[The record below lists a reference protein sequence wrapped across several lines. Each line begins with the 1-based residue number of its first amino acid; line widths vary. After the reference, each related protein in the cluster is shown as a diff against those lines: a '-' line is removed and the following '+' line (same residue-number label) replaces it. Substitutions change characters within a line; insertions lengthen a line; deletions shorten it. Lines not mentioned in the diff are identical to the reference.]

1 MNIKDQQIDHRLT
14 QIIPH
19 IDIYE
24 LRSIPAISDAI
35 GEFHAADD
43 IDTSHRAFQKITAMA
58 ECVAA
63 GMKISQNN

>member
-1 MNIKDQQIDHRLT
+1 MTIKDQQIDHRLT
-14 QIIPH
+14 QIIPN

-24 LRSIPAISDAI
+24 LRAIPAISDAI

-43 IDTSHRAFQKITAMA
+43 IDRRHRAFQQITMLA

-63 GMKISQNN
+63 GMKIANGN